1 MIPQSMRLFLAL
13 FTIVLGLLVIANHWV
28 EFVTETSDLLTTH
41 VLGFVCVLFGI
52 NLLSEPSEHP
62 DEVQARYQE
71 DTQTKF

>member
-52 NLLSEPSEHP
+52 NLLSESSEHP